1 MQRKDSRKQNI
12 NLEMAISTRIIP
24 SDYLV
29 ENNIISMTPSPIL
42 EISNNIT
49 LASNEKII
57 SNTINNY
64 TLYIWIDGE
73 H

>member
-1 MQRKDSRKQNI
+1 
-12 NLEMAISTRIIP
+12 MAISTRIIP

>member
-12 NLEMAISTRIIP
+12 NLEMAIITGINP

-49 LASNEKII
+49 LESNEKII

-73 H
+73 N